1 MNKSVN
7 LLDSLDIVTSDK
19 LLRDLIEKVAPD
31 LVYDWDATAH
41 DPRKRSAALFSKLQ
55 EFQKHHPTQHCNL
68 TTQLSTIA
76 LINTAQNGTYLKS
89 QIEMNPFLHKR
100 IGKYPFEIH
109 VNPHLASTL
118 ATWLL
123 LQTLTIA
130 KGTTEHERAT
140 KLWDEVVTM
149 ATKWKSKVH

>member
-19 LLRDLIEKVAPD
+19 LLRDLLKEVAPD

-41 DPRKRSAALFSKLQ
+41 DQRERSIALFSKLQ
-55 EFQKHHPTQHCNL
+55 EFQRHHPNQHCNL
-68 TTQLSTIA
+68 TTHLSPIA
-76 LINTAQNGTYLKS
+76 LINAAQNGSYLKS

-100 IGKYPFEIH
+100 IGEYPFVLH
-109 VNPHLASTL
+109 VNLNLASTR

-123 LQTLTIA
+123 LKTLTIA
-130 KGTTEHERAT
+130 KNTAEH
-140 KLWDEVVTM
+140 
-149 ATKWKSKVH
+149 